1 MSVLFPMPDEATLDC
16 QDCGSV
22 VKVLSESERQEVAD
36 NPYNFIV
43 YCRDCR
49 KARIEEFFD

>member
-1 MSVLFPMPDEATLDC
+1 MGVLFPMPDEDTLDC

-22 VKVLSESERQEVAD
+22 VKVLSEKERQEVAD

-43 YCRDCR
+43 YCLDCR
-49 KARIEEFFD
+49 KRRFEELY